1 MKNIVYIIKQFAF
14 WDGIVFVTKIVYIT
28 KQFAFWDGIVFVTK
42 IYPVIKLDKPKYTD
56 FYFC

>member
-42 IYPVIKLDKPKYTD
+42 IYPVIKLDKPKYAD
-56 FYFC
+56 F